1 MLNKVKIYIMERYL
15 SKLLSISEK
24 GINKSNYELSLSALS
39 AFCYIQYSINQ
50 VYTDKMAEEYLL
62 EIGKNTV
69 VIPNDYKFD
78 DNTILFYDG
87 FGLDLRGWA
96 ASFARAFSE
105 LNYKVVYIEP
115 LTAYNKIPHIISEL
129 SKLGGIVEY
138 IDYSKGNINHILEL
152 NKFILRYKPKVAFFY
167 TTPNDVSGATVFN
180 LYKDKIVRIQVDL
193 TDHAFWI
200 GVNAFD
206 YGVVVRE
213 LGASNMIYNRGVS
226 KNKVKVLD
234 CTPYINND
242 DLKTPFPFNL
252 EKEKYF
258 FSGGALYKT
267 LGDKELLFYK
277 IAEHILLH
285 NSNIKF
291 LYAGSGD
298 CSELEKLSKK
308 FPNRVY
314 FIEERADFFKMFKN
328 CVFYLN
334 TYPMFGGLMM
344 RYSALAEKVPLT
356 LKHKKDHEGILF
368 DQESLGIE
376 FDTLEEIVNEA
387 DLLITDDNYRINK
400 EKKLKDSIISEER
413 FSRNLFNLIENGN
426 TEFVFEKINEI
437 DTKEF
442 RREYIVR
449 LKPYRVLISSIA
461 NKKNYVLF
469 TYFPFL
475 FITKAV
481 LVLKRRIQSLLKGK

>member
-1 MLNKVKIYIMERYL
+1 MKNKDKIYIIDKYL
-15 SKLLSISEK
+15 SKLMTIAER
-24 GINKSNYELSLSALS
+24 GIKESDYELALSALS
-39 AFCYIQYSINQ
+39 SYCNVQYNINQ
-50 VYTDKMAEEYLL
+50 VYTDKKAEDCVL
-62 EIGKNTV
+62 EIGKKTV
-69 VIPNDYKFD
+69 SIPSDYSSS
-78 DNTILFYDG
+78 NVVMFYDG

-96 ASFARAFSE
+96 ASFARAFSK
-105 LNYKVVYIEP
+105 LNYKVIYIEP
-115 LTAYNKIPHIISEL
+115 LTAYNKIPHIIFEL
-129 SKLGGIVEY
+129 SKFGGIVEY
-138 IDYSKGNINHILEL
+138 VDFSKGYIHHLREL
-152 NKFILRYKPKVAFFY
+152 NKLLLKYKPKTSFFY
-167 TTPNDVSGATVFN
+167 TTPNDVSAAAFFDSLKEKV
-180 LYKDKIVRIQVDL
+180 VRIQVDL

-200 GVNAFD
+200 GTNAFD
-206 YGVVVRE
+206 YAIVSRE
-213 LGASNMIYNRGVS
+213 LAASNMIYNRGVS

-242 DLKTPFPFNL
+242 DVKTPFPFNL
-252 EKEKYF
+252 KKEKYF

-285 NSNIKF
+285 NLTIKF
-291 LYAGSGD
+291 LYAGLGD

-314 FIEERADFFKMFKN
+314 FIKERADFFKMFKN

-344 RYSALAEKVPLT
+344 RYSALAGKVPLT
-356 LKHKKDHEGILF
+356 LKHEKDHEGILY
-368 DQESLGIE
+368 DQESLEIE

-400 EKKLKDSIISEER
+400 EKKLKNSIISEER
-413 FSRNLFNLIENGN
+413 FSRNLFNLIENGK

-449 LKPYRVLISSIA
+449 LKPYHILISSIA

-475 FITKAV
+475 FITKAM